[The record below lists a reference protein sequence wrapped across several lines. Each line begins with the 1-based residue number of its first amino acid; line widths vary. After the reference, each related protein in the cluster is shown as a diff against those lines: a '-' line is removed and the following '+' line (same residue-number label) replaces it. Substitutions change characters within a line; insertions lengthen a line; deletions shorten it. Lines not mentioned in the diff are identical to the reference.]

1 MILFK
6 MDWGK
11 RSKLGKFG
19 DLILVMEAFRVHLE
33 KFISISEEE
42 FNSVLSYFRMLEVK
56 KKQDLLSE
64 GEICR
69 SMFFVGKGCLRK
81 FFINEKGI
89 EQTTEFAIEN
99 WWITD
104 TFAYERQSKTDFN
117 IQAVERSVILA
128 IDFQDREKLLEK
140 HPVME
145 RYFRI
150 VYQRSSAASERRIR
164 YLYELSKEESYIQF
178 STLYPWFIQRIPQY
192 LVASFLGFTPEYLS
206 EIRAKLRL

>member
-1 MILFK
+1 
-6 MDWGK
+6 
-11 RSKLGKFG
+11 
-19 DLILVMEAFRVHLE
+19 MEAFRAHLE

-42 FNSVLSYFRMLEVK
+42 FASVLSHFRVLEVK
-56 KKQDLLSE
+56 KKELLLSE
-64 GEICR
+64 GETCR
-69 SMFFVGKGCLRK
+69 LMFFVAKGCLRK
-81 FFINEKGI
+81 FFINEKGV

-99 WWITD
+99 WWIND
-104 TFAYERQSKTDFN
+104 TFAYEKQSKTDFC
-117 IQAVERSVILA
+117 IQSVERSVVLS
-128 IDFQDREKLLEK
+128 IDFHAREELLEK

-150 VYQRSSAASERRIR
+150 VYQRSSAATERRIR

>member
-1 MILFK
+1 
-6 MDWGK
+6 
-11 RSKLGKFG
+11 
-19 DLILVMEAFRVHLE
+19 METFRAHLE
-33 KFISISEEE
+33 KFIGIDDKEFTSI
-42 FNSVLSYFRMLEVK
+42 LSYFRVLEVK
-56 KKQDLLSE
+56 KKQDLISE

-69 SMFFVGKGCLRK
+69 SMFFVVKGCLRK
-81 FFINEKGI
+81 FFTNEKGI

-99 WWITD
+99 WWMTD
-104 TFAYERQSKTDFN
+104 TFAYERESKTDFG
-117 IQAVERSVILA
+117 IQAVERSVVLA
-128 IDFQDREKLLEK
+128 IHFQDREKLLEK

-150 VYQRSSAASERRIR
+150 VYQRASAAAERRIR

-206 EIRAKLRL
+206 EIRAKLRP